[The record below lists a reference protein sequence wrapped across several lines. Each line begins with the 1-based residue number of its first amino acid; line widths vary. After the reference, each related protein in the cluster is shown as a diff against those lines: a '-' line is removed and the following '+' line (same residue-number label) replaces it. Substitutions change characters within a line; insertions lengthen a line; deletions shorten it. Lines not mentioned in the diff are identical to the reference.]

1 MQVPA
6 ITSKCTMKLLERATL
21 IGLAQEKIDGCA
33 SKWGPYQYQN
43 LGVQWGF
50 PCFSDNP
57 LLHSKCPGQWPYR
70 GPVCCG
76 LQRCANTVPR
86 DDPGI
91 GEAQGRAWGGLCQG
105 LDDKCQKIESK
116 KLAWKVHRSFMQ
128 FQHVFPSPESPGLS
142 RPKCAME
149 SPHCLRTSQ
158 NASDLPGSRA

>member
-50 PCFSDNP
+50 PCFSDNS

-116 KLAWKVHRSFMQ
+116 KLVWKVHRSFMQ
-128 FQHVFPSPESPGLS
+128 FQQWVGCDFQIFSDSPF
-142 RPKCAME
+142 
-149 SPHCLRTSQ
+149 
-158 NASDLPGSRA
+158 RAIVWIQPE